1 MPDQKA
7 AQGSTMHQLGSSLP
21 WDVAGGIKR
30 IKHLKEGLGVTK
42 RSGPEAASFNELWS
56 DPALMK
62 AVAGKH

>member
-1 MPDQKA
+1 MSLA
-7 AQGSTMHQLGSSLP
+7 AHFLGMLQEK
-21 WDVAGGIKR
+21 IKR

-42 RSGPEAASFNELWS
+42 HSGPEAASFNELWS